1 MRGTPT
7 RQLSI
12 RRRSRYVV
20 LVFTISGETTLIH
33 AQNLTEQT
41 KQIESLKIDVGRFQK
56 ENADLKQRLNKIAE
70 LEKLITE
77 QNAAKLSLSAQIASL
92 TTDLKTAKDGGSKS
106 KTEVDGLLKKVAA
119 LDREVEHLETQNNL
133 LGTQAESKK
142 AIQAAQSLKTEN
154 ANLRTTVDELKAA
167 KSTSLA
173 VAGSSTSGNEEAI
186 HALEEKIASLEK
198 ALQEWTDLAKVSYYS
213 RESFQATVY

>member
-1 MRGTPT
+1 
-7 RQLSI
+7 
-12 RRRSRYVV
+12 
-20 LVFTISGETTLIH
+20 LVFATSGETILIH
-33 AQNLTEQT
+33 TQDLTEQT

-77 QNAAKLSLSAQIASL
+77 QNTAKLSLSAQIASL
-92 TTDLKTAKDGGSKS
+92 TTDLKTAKDDGNKT
-106 KTEVDGLLKKVAA
+106 KTEVEGFLKKVAA
-119 LDREVEHLETQNNL
+119 LDRKIEHLETENNDL
-133 LGTQAESKK
+133 LDTQAERMK
-142 AIQAAQSLKTEN
+142 AVQVVQSLKTEN
-154 ANLRTTVDELKAA
+154 ANLKTTVDELKAA

-173 VAGSSTSGNEEAI
+173 AVGSSTSGNEEAV

-213 RESFQATVY
+213 CEPLQATVY